1 MNDTFIEPALHEPAF
16 HAGDP
21 FPAFRRLRAEGGV
34 HWHEPPGFWAATAH
48 RDVTAISRDPAT
60 FCSSRGILLSD
71 IDRPIMPR
79 QSITYIDPP
88 EHVKYRKLV
97 QPAFAP
103 GRIRALA
110 GRMRDL
116 ACDLL
121 DAIEPGAP
129 IDFVEAVAAPLPL
142 LVIADML
149 GVPGADRAQFKA
161 WSDAIIDAGTDPTPE
176 NMERA
181 GQLFAYFSSVLA
193 ERRAAPGDD
202 LLSVL
207 VQSEVDGERLEE
219 FDLLAFCLTLLVAGN
234 ETTRNLVSGGALA
247 LMRNPAQ
254 RERLLA
260 DPGLLPNA
268 VEEMLRY
275 VSPVRSFARVA
286 ATDTEIRGKRIR
298 AGEGVVLF
306 YGSANR
312 DEEVFGADSDAFDVT
327 RESARRQIAFGFGEH
342 LCLGASLA
350 RLEARVMFEE
360 LFARWPRFA
369 LAGEPAPLPS
379 SLMNGLVRMPVVLE
393 P

>member
-1 MNDTFIEPALHEPAF
+1 MNDTFIEPALHESAF

-110 GRMRDL
+110 GRMRGL

-234 ETTRNLVSGGALA
+234 ETTRNLLSHGTFALA
-247 LMRNPAQ
+247 THPDQLDVLRRDRAHI
-254 RERLLA
+254 
-260 DPGLLPNA
+260 PGA

-275 VSPVRSFARVA
+275 ESPVARQPRLIIEDV
-286 ATDTEIRGKRIR
+286 TLGGQPMRRGQM
-298 AGEGVVLF
+298 AFQFVNA
-306 YGSANR
+306 ANR
-312 DEEVFGADSDAFDVT
+312 DPMVFSDPDRFDL
-327 RESARRQIAFGFGEH
+327 RRANNRHLAFGNGVHF
-342 LCLGASLA
+342 CVGAPLA
-350 RLEARVMFEE
+350 RLEGPIAIGTVLRRMPNVQ
-360 LFARWPRFA
+360 
-369 LAGEPAPLPS
+369 LAGAADWDISKPNSRLLKSLPV
-379 SLMNGLVRMPVVLE
+379 N
-393 P
+393 